1 MKIRGLAIPFSRT
14 TAAKVTLWAAL
25 LVMAV
30 IVGLAFMS
38 SGSA

>member
-1 MKIRGLAIPFSRT
+1 MKIRGLAISFSRT
-14 TAAKVTLWAAL
+14 TAAKVTLWVAL

-30 IVGLAFMS
+30 IVGLALMS